1 MGKMSV
7 CERENVIQQSDWQSV
22 PGSASVMSHCVVVI
36 ATRKTRWTE
45 KNLFVSAEF
54 CRYFF

>member
-1 MGKMSV
+1 MGKMTV

-36 ATRKTRWTE
+36 ATREIRWTE
-45 KNLFVSAEF
+45 KNLFVGAEF